1 MNLSPINSAMQ
12 AAFDAALQNPQ
23 KVAPTQVGDD
33 SNQTVQTVVYE
44 APTGSG
50 FRVVGRIK
58 VSNPNNETGFGADHV
73 ATKVLNHGPDEA
85 SVKDWPTEGIE
96 VAAEA
101 YFAAR
106 TQRQRASKIKA
117 AEAHVLKWFTPLG
130 VSALQDKLLEKKE
143 AGELANYPKLVAVY
157 TWMKTIQATALA
169 GSITFPDSPHTFDE
183 VLAE

>member
-1 MNLSPINSAMQ
+1 MNLTAINSAMQ
-12 AAFDAALQNPQ
+12 AAFDAALVNPVKQ
-23 KVAPTQVGDD
+23 APTQVGDD
-33 SNQTVQTVVYE
+33 PNQTVQTVVYE

-58 VSNPNNETGFGADHV
+58 VGNYT

-96 VAAEA
+96 AAAEA